1 MERNA
6 NDTFGSSNTGES
18 STGYG
23 SSSGSAGSANSPSS
37 FGASTGAGSGTGGS
51 MGGSMGG
58 TSSGSDASFSRDS
71 STDAGGMADRARGA
85 ASAAGEKL
93 SDVGS
98 SVRDRAG
105 SLKHTLAD
113 ALESGA
119 ERLRSQG
126 AGGGQI
132 AGASATGGTS
142 GMVGEGNRMG
152 EATNQLAGGLQAS
165 ADWLRDADLD
175 GLKSGV
181 ERQVKEHPGRTLAVA
196 VGLGYLLGKAF
207 RK

>member
-18 STGYG
+18 SSGGYG
-23 SSSGSAGSANSPSS
+23 TGSAGSANSPSS
-37 FGASTGAGSGTGGS
+37 FGAGSAGSSGGAS
-51 MGGSMGG
+51 GG
-58 TSSGSDASFSRDS
+58 TSDAGFSRDTS
-71 STDAGGMADRARGA
+71 SDAAGLADRARNA
-85 ASAAGEKL
+85 ASTAGEKL

-119 ERLRSQG
+119 EKLRQQG

-132 AGASATGGTS
+132 AGSAATGGS
-142 GMVGEGNRMG
+142 SAMVGEGSRMS

>member
-6 NDTFGSSNTGES
+6 NDTFGSTSNTGES
-18 STGYG
+18 TSGGYGGSTG
-23 SSSGSAGSANSPSS
+23 SVGSANSPSS
-37 FGASTGAGSGTGGS
+37 FGAGSTETSTGTTGT
-51 MGGSMGG
+51 
-58 TSSGSDASFSRDS
+58 SDASFSRDS
-71 STDAGGMADRARGA
+71 ATDASGLADRAKSA
-85 ASAAGEKL
+85 ASNAGDKL
-93 SDVGS
+93 SDVGA

-105 SLKHTLAD
+105 NLKNTIAN

-119 ERLRSQG
+119 EKLRAQG

-132 AGASATGGTS
+132 AGATATGGSADTIA
-142 GMVGEGNRMG
+142 EGNRLG
-152 EATNQLAGGLQAS
+152 EASNQLAGGLQAS
-165 ADWLRDADLD
+165 ADWLRDADID

-181 ERQVKEHPGRTLAVA
+181 ERQVKDHPGRTLAVA

>member
-18 STGYG
+18 TSGGYG
-23 SSSGSAGSANSPSS
+23 GTGSAGSANSPSS
-37 FGASTGAGSGTGGS
+37 FGAGSTGTTGT
-51 MGGSMGG
+51 
-58 TSSGSDASFSRDS
+58 SDASFSRDGG
-71 STDAGGMADRARGA
+71 TDAGGLADRAKSA

-93 SDVGS
+93 GDVGS

-105 SLKHTLAD
+105 SLKNTIAD

-119 ERLRSQG
+119 EKLRAQG

-132 AGASATGGTS
+132 AGASATGGS
-142 GMVGEGNRMG
+142 ADMVGEGNRLS
-152 EATNQLAGGLQAS
+152 ETTNQLAGGLQAS

-175 GLKSGV
+175 GLKSGI
-181 ERQVKEHPGRTLAVA
+181 ERQVKEHPGRSLAVA

>member
-6 NDTFGSSNTGES
+6 NDTFGSGNTGES
-18 STGYG
+18 TSGGFGGST
-23 SSSGSAGSANSPSS
+23 GSAGSANSPAS
-37 FGASTGAGSGTGGS
+37 FGASSTGGVGS
-51 MGGSMGG
+51 MGSTG
-58 TSSGSDASFSRDS
+58 TSDASFSRDS
-71 STDAGGMADRARGA
+71 ATDASGLADRAK
-85 ASAAGEKL
+85 SAAGTAQEKL
-93 SDVGS
+93 ADVGS

-105 SLKHTLAD
+105 NLKNTLAD

-119 ERLRSQG
+119 EKLRAQG

-132 AGASATGGTS
+132 AGASATGGS
-142 GMVGEGNRMG
+142 MGMVGEGSRVS